1 VTEPDLKDL
10 PVSGFDSL
18 LGLRFDEVTRDGVV
32 ARFDVTPALHQP
44 YGILHGGVLCSV
56 VESVGS
62 VSGAAWYGGAVVGTS
77 NHTNFL
83 KAVRSGTLTVT
94 SVPIHRGKTQQLWD
108 INVTDEAGAL
118 VAKGQLRLANL
129 DRASGADRIGR

>member
-1 VTEPDLKDL
+1 MTEPDLKDL

-108 INVTDEAGAL
+108 INVTDEVGLL

-129 DRASGADRIGR
+129 DRASGADRIGH

>member
-108 INVTDEAGAL
+108 INVTDEAGVL

>member
-1 VTEPDLKDL
+1 MSDPAATP
-10 PVSGFDSL
+10 SH
-18 LGLRFDEVTRDGVV
+18 FDELIGLTLVEATPDGVT
-32 ARFDVTPALHQP
+32 ATFEITPQLQQP

-62 VSGAAWYGGAVVGTS
+62 ISGAVWSGGAVVGTS

-83 KAVRSGTLTVT
+83 KATRSGTLTARSTPV
-94 SVPIHRGKTQQLWD
+94 HRGKSQQLWEVE
-108 INVTDEAGAL
+108 ITDEQDRL

-129 DRASGADRIGR
+129 TSPEGLGRS

>member
-1 VTEPDLKDL
+1 MSDPAATP
-10 PVSGFDSL
+10 SH
-18 LGLRFDEVTRDGVV
+18 FDELIGLTLVEATPDGVT
-32 ARFDVTPALHQP
+32 ATFEITPQLQQP

-62 VSGAAWYGGAVVGTS
+62 ISGAVWSGGAVVGTS

-83 KAVRSGTLTVT
+83 KATRSGTLTARSTPV
-94 SVPIHRGKTQQLWD
+94 HRGKTQQLWD
-108 INVTDEAGAL
+108 VEITDEQDRL

-129 DRASGADRIGR
+129 TSPEGLGRS

>member
-1 VTEPDLKDL
+1 MTEPDLKDL